1 MSRWF
6 VGAMA
11 YLYFLP
17 LWLIVIATDVCEICE
32 GRLSWTSHVMYVIY
46 AIVALIAVSL
56 AIVYSNFR
64 DVRHD
69 HQSFQRTIISVH
81 EQKTHCA
88 DFVITNILPFVG
100 FDCKTVSGLI
110 VLLILFGV
118 IASVYV
124 CHFHWQTNVVLDW
137 MGYSSYKCVTKDVNG
152 DISRCFV
159 LVRGTL
165 SGCRNQTQT
174 FYQMNSDKKNSD
186 KENDDKIN
194 GNIYF
199 VDSKEGDKHE
209 TP

>member
-17 LWLIVIATDVCEICE
+17 LWLIVIATDICEVCE
-32 GRLSWTSHVMYVIY
+32 GRLSWTSPVMCMVYV
-46 AIVALIAVSL
+46 IVALIAASW
-56 AIVYSNFR
+56 IVVHVDFR
-64 DVRHD
+64 SVRHGCPKLR
-69 HQSFQRTIISVH
+69 RTIVSAH
-81 EQKTHCA
+81 EQKTQCA

-100 FDCKTVSGLI
+100 FDCKTVSGLV
-110 VLLILFGV
+110 VLLILFGI

-137 MGYSSYKCVTKDVNG
+137 MGYSLYKCVTKDVNG

-159 LVRGTL
+159 LTKGTL
-165 SGCRNQTQT
+165 SGCRNQMLT
-174 FYQMNSDKKNSD
+174 FYKMNSDKKDDD
-186 KENDDKIN
+186 KMNDDKIN